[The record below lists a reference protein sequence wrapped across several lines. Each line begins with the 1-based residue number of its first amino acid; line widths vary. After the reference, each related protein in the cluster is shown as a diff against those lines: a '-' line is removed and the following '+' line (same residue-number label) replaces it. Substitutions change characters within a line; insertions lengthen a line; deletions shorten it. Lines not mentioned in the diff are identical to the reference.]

1 LTGGRI
7 RRNKVVRG
15 ETMTTLQQTKSK
27 TINTGIKLDET
38 LHARLKALSA
48 AKERTPHW
56 LMKTAIE
63 EYIEREEAHEQEKR
77 EDMERWE
84 RYKLTG
90 HAIPHD
96 AVDAWLASWGSESE
110 LPCPK

>member
-1 LTGGRI
+1 
-7 RRNKVVRG
+7 
-15 ETMTTLQQTKSK
+15 MTTLQQAKTK
-27 TINTGIKLDET
+27 TVNTGIKLDET
-38 LHARLKALSA
+38 LRARLKALSVL
-48 AKERTPHW
+48 KERTPHW

-63 EYIEREEAHEQEKR
+63 EYIEREEAHEREKR

-96 AVDAWLASWGSESE
+96 AVDSWLASWGSTGE